1 MKISLIVIIFYLF
14 QFLPFPSKAQLNT
27 DSLIRCL
34 KDAGQ
39 NEKLE
44 IYKRLAFE
52 YQNVSIERSIEYDK
66 KSIEILEKQ
75 NKQKEISDI
84 LNNIGLSYYSL
95 SDYSKALDYFVKSLK
110 IKEEIG
116 DKKSIAKSLNNI
128 GVVYKTFGNY
138 SKAIDYLK
146 QSLMIKEKINDQLGT
161 AQTLNNIGVIYK
173 DLGNFRHSLEYT
185 REALEI
191 YEKLNNK
198 NGIASA
204 YNNIG
209 IAFESLNDI
218 NFALDYY
225 YKSLRI
231 KEELNDKKGIGNT
244 YNNIGYIFQRKND
257 LEKAI
262 EYYLMSLNIRNEI
275 NDKFGIASSLNN
287 IGEIYCKKGEYQKAI
302 NILNNSL
309 KISQNK
315 NLLDIQKRNYK
326 HLSEVYS
333 KLEDHKMSLD
343 FYRKFVKLKD
353 SIFSEKVNKQ
363 ISLLKV
369 KYDSEKKEKENVL
382 LKKDIEIQQVKIRLY
397 QIIIAILFLSVTIII
412 FFIFRN
418 YRIKKK
424 AGQIIEKKNVKISD
438 QKNLI
443 EDTLDKYK
451 ETKDQNQA
459 ILEVLPDLIFLF
471 DKNGKFLF
479 YHAPNEDNLY
489 LPPEKFMGKF
499 IHDVLPGEIADK
511 FTSALKKISESN
523 NLTSFEYDM
532 KISDKIKNFEARITK
547 TGSGDFFSIVR
558 DITGMKNAIKEAEE
572 ATKAKSL
579 VMASLSHEIRTPLSS
594 IIGITSVLED
604 TELTEEQ
611 KEYLG
616 VIVTSGNNLIYLINN
631 ILDFSKLESGKIKIE
646 KYEFN
651 LQKLIDE
658 VIKMLE
664 IKAIDED
671 IEILAEVEKNIPQIV
686 IGDKIRLNQV
696 LINLINNALKFTKK
710 GTVKVKVEKFD
721 QDADSLRL
729 KFSVIDTGEGV
740 SFKERDK
747 LFRDFSQ
754 ANDSITRKY
763 GGTGLGLSIC
773 KQLVT
778 MMGGEIGLESAKGKG
793 SNFWFT
799 IVFDRGKELEI
810 KTLKIPILIKK
821 EIIIDENVLSVLL
834 VEDNLLNQ
842 KFAAAILKKAGHKVD
857 LAENGEIGV
866 DLYTKNKY
874 DIVLMDIQMPV
885 MDGIV
890 ATKNIRKYEKENKLK
905 RTKIVAVTAY
915 AMEGDKDRFLSAGID
930 EYLAKPYKAMD
941 LLGLLNGVLE

>member
-1 MKISLIVIIFYLF
+1 MRISLTLIVFYLF
-14 QFLPFPSKAQLNT
+14 QFLPLTLEAQHNV
-27 DSLIRCL
+27 DSLKSCL
-34 KDAGQ
+34 NDAGQ

-52 YQNVSIERSIEYDK
+52 YQNISIEQSIEYDK
-66 KSIEILEKQ
+66 KAIEILEVQ

-84 LNNIGLSYYSL
+84 LNNIGLSYYSV
-95 SDYSKALDYFVKSLK
+95 SNYVKAIDYFIRSLK

-128 GVVYKTFGNY
+128 GVVYKIFGNY

-146 QSLMIKEKINDQLGT
+146 QSLVIKEEINDKLGF

-173 DLGNFRHSLEYT
+173 DLGDFRHSLEYT

-191 YEKLNNK
+191 YEILNNK
-198 NGIASA
+198 DGIASA

-209 IAFESLNDI
+209 IAFEGLNNI
-218 NFALDYY
+218 NFALDYF
-225 YKSLRI
+225 YKSLKI

-244 YNNIGYIFQRKND
+244 YNNIGNIFKKKNNY
-257 LEKAI
+257 EKAI
-262 EYYLMSLNIRNEI
+262 EYYLMSLSIRNEI

-287 IGEIYCKKGEYQKAI
+287 IGEIYCMNGEYQKAI
-302 NILNNSL
+302 NVLNRSL
-309 KISQNK
+309 EISLSK

-326 HLSEVYS
+326 IFSKVYLKSEDY
-333 KLEDHKMSLD
+333 KMSLE
-343 FYRKFVKLKD
+343 FYKKFIKIKD
-353 SIFSEKVNKQ
+353 SIYTGNINKQ
-363 ISLLKV
+363 LSILKV
-369 KYDSEKKEKENVL
+369 KYDSEKKGKENIL

-397 QIIIAILFLSVTIII
+397 QIILIVLLLAAGIIA

-418 YRIKKK
+418 YRNKKS
-424 AGQIIEKKNVKISD
+424 AFEIIEKKDTKISD
-438 QKNLI
+438 QELLI
-443 EDTLDKYK
+443 EDTLGKYQ
-451 ETKDQNQA
+451 ETKDQNHA

-479 YHAPNEDNLY
+479 YHAPNEDILY
-489 LPPEKFMGKF
+489 VKPEKFMGKS
-499 IHDVLPGEIADK
+499 IYDVLPKEITDK
-511 FTSALKKISESN
+511 FNSAFKKISKSN
-523 NLTSFEYDM
+523 NLTSFEYDL
-532 KISDKIKNFEARITK
+532 KISDEIKNFEVRIIK
-547 TGSGDFFSIVR
+547 TGSGDFFSIIR
-558 DITGMKNAIKEAEE
+558 DITDIKSANSEAEE
-572 ATKAKSL
+572 ANKTKSL

-594 IIGITSVLED
+594 IIGVTSLIEE

-616 VIVTSGNNLIYLINN
+616 VIITSGNNLLYLINN
-631 ILDFSKLESGKIKIE
+631 ILDFSKLDAGKIKIE

-651 LQKLIDE
+651 LQKLVDE
-658 VIKMLE
+658 VIRMLE
-664 IKAIDED
+664 VKVVDDD
-671 IEILAEVEKNIPQIV
+671 IEIFAEVEKNIPQIV
-686 IGDKIRLNQV
+686 IGDKLRLNQV

-721 QDADSLRL
+721 QNATSIRL

-740 SFKERDK
+740 SFEERDK

-754 ANDSITRKY
+754 ANDAITRRY

-799 IVFDRGKELEI
+799 IVFNRSSEI
-810 KTLKIPILIKK
+810 ESKTLKPPISIKQKIKK
-821 EIIIDENVLSVLL
+821 DKNALSVLL

-842 KFAAAILKKAGHKVD
+842 KFAVAILKKEGHEVD
-857 LAENGEIGV
+857 IADNGKIGV
-866 DLYTKNKY
+866 DFYTKNKY

-885 MDGIV
+885 MNGIE
-890 ATKNIRKYEKENKLK
+890 ATKNIRKYERDNKLEK
-905 RTKIVAVTAY
+905 TRIIAVTAF

-930 EYLAKPYKAMD
+930 EYLAKPYKVTD
-941 LLGLLNGVLE
+941 LIALLKTK

>member
-1 MKISLIVIIFYLF
+1 MS
-14 QFLPFPSKAQLNT
+14 
-27 DSLIRCL
+27 
-34 KDAGQ
+34 
-39 NEKLE
+39 
-44 IYKRLAFE
+44 FE
-52 YQNVSIERSIEYDK
+52 YQNVSIEQSIKYDK
-66 KSIEILEKQ
+66 KAIEILEKQ
-75 NKQKEISDI
+75 NKQKEISDV

-95 SDYSKALDYFVKSLK
+95 SNYFKALDYFIKSLK

-116 DKKSIAKSLNNI
+116 DKQSIAKSLNNI

-138 SKAIDYLK
+138 SKAIEYLK
-146 QSLMIKEKINDQLGT
+146 RSLVIKEEINDQLGI
-161 AQTLNNIGVIYK
+161 AQTLNNIGVIHK
-173 DLGNFRHSLEYT
+173 DMGNFRHSLEYT
-185 REALEI
+185 RRALEI

-218 NFALDYY
+218 NFALEYY

-244 YNNIGYIFQRKND
+244 YNNIGYIYQRKND
-257 LEKAI
+257 FKKAI
-262 EYYLMSLNIRNEI
+262 EYYLMSLNIRKEI
-275 NDKFGIASSLNN
+275 NDKFGIASSLDN

-343 FYRKFVKLKD
+343 FYMKFVKIKD
-353 SIFSEKVNKQ
+353 SIFNEKVNKQ

-369 KYDSEKKEKENVL
+369 EYDSEKKEKENIF

-397 QIIIAILFLSVTIII
+397 QIISVVLFLAVGIIV
-412 FFIFRN
+412 FFIYRN

-443 EDTLDKYK
+443 EDTLDKYQ
-451 ETKDQNQA
+451 ETKDRNKA
-459 ILEVLPDLIFLF
+459 ILEALPD
-471 DKNGKFLF
+471 
-479 YHAPNEDNLY
+479 
-489 LPPEKFMGKF
+489 FMFIIDADGKF
-499 IHDVLPGEIADK
+499 IDYHASSLEKLYLSPEEFLGKTIYEVLPENIAEQ
-511 FTSALKKISESN
+511 FTNAIKGISKAN
-523 NLTSFEYDM
+523 NLQTFDYELN
-532 KISDKIKNFEARITK
+532 ISGESKKFEARIIKTK
-547 TGSGDFFSIVR
+547 GGDFLSIVR
-558 DITGMKNAIKEAEE
+558 DVTEMKKAETELKLSKEEAEE
-572 ATKAKSL
+572 AFKAKSL

-594 IIGITSVLED
+594 IIGITSILED
-604 TELTEEQ
+604 TELTKEQ
-611 KEYLG
+611 KEYIG

-651 LQKLIDE
+651 LQNLIDE

-671 IEILAEVEKNIPQIV
+671 IEILAEIEKNIPQIV

-729 KFSVIDTGEGV
+729 KFSVIDTGEGI
-740 SFKERDK
+740 SFEERDK

-799 IVFDRGKELEI
+799 IVFDRDKELEI
-810 KTLKIPILIKK
+810 KTLKTPISIKK

-842 KFAAAILKKAGHKVD
+842 KFAAAILKKAGHEID
-857 LAENGEIGV
+857 IAENGEIGV

-885 MDGIV
+885 MDGIE
-890 ATKNIRKYEKENKLK
+890 ATRNIRKYEKENKLK

-915 AMEGDKDRFLSAGID
+915 AMEGDEDRFLSAGID

-941 LLGLLNGVLE
+941 LIALLNGVME